1 MVIIKKKENE
11 FINLKV
17 EKNILVT
24 ENLSIGYKSKK
35 EENIIATNLNL
46 NLSKGK
52 LVCLLG
58 KNGIGKS
65 TLLRTLTL
73 VQPKLSGIVKI
84 KNIDL
89 EQIDINT
96 LAKNI
101 SLVLTEKI
109 PPNNLTVYELIALGR
124 QPYTN
129 WIGTLTKED
138 VDQINLAIEQTNLI
152 KLINNRCDELSDG
165 QLQRVMICRALAQNT
180 DIIILDEPTAHLDI
194 QHKIETFILLKNLAE
209 KLNKTILISTHEIQL
224 AIQMANILW
233 LMTDTELISGA
244 PDYLIENNK
253 INQIF
258 DSNTIYFDKISKQF
272 KINTSCSFEL

>member
-1 MVIIKKKENE
+1 LVIIKKKENE